1 MGSACHQAGVYAVL
15 PVLQRLLAE
24 EGLDQRVELKG
35 AFCLGSCMDGIVLQ
49 FKDRQFLNINLHNVE
64 QKFKEEILPA
74 LRA

>member
-1 MGSACHQAGVYAVL
+1 
-15 PVLQRLLAE
+15 
-24 EGLDQRVELKG
+24 
-35 AFCLGSCMDGIVLQ
+35 MDGIVLQ